1 MAKTKLIGMDRIQSL
16 TNMDEINQ
24 IVDKTFR
31 EFGRRR
37 IKNPT
42 KVTLDLGNNSDWPD
56 YEGYMNAMPAY
67 IEWLDVAGIK
77 WVGGFDGKRK
87 EANYPYITGMILM
100 IDPQM
105 GTFETILDGT
115 FITNMRTGAQTA
127 VILKNLG
134 FEREQDITVGLYG
147 TGMQAKTSLM
157 ALSEWYNIQ
166 EVKLSNHRYES
177 VPPFIDEIEHLI
189 DGSINYKEDPAEA
202 SDADVVIT
210 ATKAEEPIIHSEWI
224 KPDTVLIPLGS
235 SHEIDNQTIADADYV
250 IVDHAGQA
258 AHRGALADAFSK
270 DIIDQNDIDST
281 IGSLASGRTQ
291 LGDLSG
297 KTVIAVPIG
306 MGAHDVAI
314 AGVIAKRAQEQDI
327 DEEFEFQPY

>member
-1 MAKTKLIGMDRIQSL
+1 MAKTKLIDMDSIQSL
-16 TNMDEINQ
+16 INADVINQ
-24 IVDKTFR
+24 IVDKTFQ

-37 IKNPT
+37 VKNPT
-42 KVTLDLGNNSDWPD
+42 KVTLDLGDNSDWPD

-67 IEWLDVAGIK
+67 IEWLDVAGVK
-77 WVGGFDGKRK
+77 WVGGFEGKRK

-134 FEREQDITVGLYG
+134 FKRGQKITVGLYG
-147 TGMQAKTSLM
+147 TGMQAKTSLI
-157 ALSEWYNIQ
+157 ALSEWYNIK

-177 VPPFIDEIEHLI
+177 VEPFIDEVEHLV
-189 DGSINYKEDPAEA
+189 DSSINYKEKPADA

-210 ATKAEEPIIHSEWI
+210 ATKAEDPIIQSEWI
-224 KPDTVLIPLGS
+224 KPGTILIPLGS
-235 SHEIDNQTIADADYV
+235 NHEIDNKTIANADYIV
-250 IVDHAGQA
+250 VDHAGQA
-258 AHRGALADAFSK
+258 VHRGALSDAFSR
-270 DIIDQNDIDST
+270 DIIDQNDIDGT
-281 IGSLASGRTQ
+281 IGGLASGRIQ
-291 LGDLSG
+291 LGDLSD
-297 KTVIAVPIG
+297 KTLIAVPIG

-314 AGVIAKRAQEQDI
+314 AGVVAKRAQEQDI
-327 DEEFEFQPY
+327 GKVFEFQPY